1 MWNIFWN
8 CMAVVGIATVALSVI
23 LFVMI
28 FVTSQIDCKKKT
40 RLNSY
45 LNRKDDAE

>member
-1 MWNIFWN
+1 MWNILWN
-8 CMAVVGIATVALSVI
+8 CMAVVGIATIVLSVV
-23 LFVMI
+23 LFLA
-28 FVTSQIDCKKKT
+28 FFLTSQADYKKKT